1 MAIPKKIMN
10 FCYGMG
16 AAVVIIGALFK
27 ITHIELG
34 PLNGNNMLTVGLV
47 VEALI
52 FAISAFEP
60 VDDELD
66 WSRVYPELKGG
77 APRSMQVAGNVGVTG
92 TVQTNQVGGTPVQ
105 VNTPVAAPAPA
116 SVTYAQPAQVQSV
129 VSAEPAMEKTM
140 LSSKLDQILKDAKID
155 GQLMES
161 LRKSIENFEAAA
173 KGIAPTVDA
182 VASSNRYADE
192 MVKAATQLEELNNMY
207 KSQLDSATR
216 NADINREVAE
226 NNLKLKEQMMSLTSN
241 LSTLNAVYGGMLSAM
256 GKTAN

>member
-60 VDDELD
+60 VDEELD

-77 APRSMQVAGNVGVTG
+77 TPRAVQVAGNVGVTG
-92 TVQTNQVGGTPVQ
+92 TVQNSQVGGTPVQ
-105 VNTPVAAPAPA
+105 VSTSSAATPAA
-116 SVTYAQPAQVQSV
+116 VTYAQHGV
-129 VSAEPAMEKTM
+129 VNAEPPMEKTM

-182 VASSNRYADE
+182 VASSNRYAEE
-192 MVKAATQLEELNNMY
+192 MVKAANQLEELNNMY
-207 KSQLDSATR
+207 KSQLESATR

>member
-1 MAIPKKIMN
+1 MAIPKKVMN

-16 AAVVIIGALFK
+16 AAVVIVGALFK

-34 PLNGNNMLTVGLV
+34 PLNGNNMLTVGLL

-77 APRSMQVAGNVGVTG
+77 APRTMQVAGNVGVNG
-92 TVQTNQVGGTPVQ
+92 TVATTVQGQQTQQ
-105 VNTPVAAPAPA
+105 PAPA
-116 SVTYAQPAQVQSV
+116 YAATTAAVAQQVAVAQPT
-129 VSAEPAMEKTM
+129 MERSM
-140 LSSKLDQILKDAKID
+140 LSSKLDDILREAKID
-155 GQLMES
+155 GNLMES
-161 LRKSIENFEAAA
+161 LRDSIKNFEAAA
-173 KGIAPTVDA
+173 KGIAPTVDT
-182 VASSNRYADE
+182 VASSNRYAEE
-192 MVKAATQLEELNNMY
+192 MASAAKQLESLNSMYKTQLE
-207 KSQLDSATR
+207 SATK

>member
-1 MAIPKKIMN
+1 MAIPKKVMN

-16 AAVVIIGALFK
+16 AAVVIVGALFK
-27 ITHIELG
+27 ITHMEFG
-34 PLNGNNMLTVGLV
+34 PLNGNNMLTVGLL

-60 VDDELD
+60 VDEDVD

-77 APRSMQVAGNVGVTG
+77 APRAMQVAGNVGVTG
-92 TVQTNQVGGTPVQ
+92 TVATTAVGGSQPVQ
-105 VNTPVAAPAPA
+105 VQSAPAPA
-116 SVTYAQPAQVQSV
+116 YSAPAYAASSQPAVAVQQ
-129 VSAEPAMEKTM
+129 PTMERSL
-140 LSSKLDQILKDAKID
+140 LSEKLDNILREAKID
-155 GQLMES
+155 GNLMES
-161 LRKSIENFEAAA
+161 LRDSIKNFEAAA
-173 KGIAPTVDA
+173 KGIAPTVET
-182 VASSNRYADE
+182 VASSNRYAEE
-192 MVKAATQLEELNNMY
+192 MAQAAQQLESLNSMY
-207 KSQLDSATR
+207 KVQLESATK

>member
-1 MAIPKKIMN
+1 MAIPKKVMN

-16 AAVVIIGALFK
+16 AAVVIVGALFK
-27 ITHIELG
+27 ITHMELG
-34 PLNGNNMLTVGLV
+34 PLNGNNMLTVGLL

-66 WSRVYPELKGG
+66 WTRVYPELAGG
-77 APRSMQVAGNVGVTG
+77 EPRAMQVAGNVGVTG
-92 TVQTNQVGGTPVQ
+92 TVATTSVGGTQ
-105 VNTPVAAPAPA
+105 QAAPAVQTRTAAPA
-116 SVTYAQPAQVQSV
+116 YAASTPAVAAQQP
-129 VSAEPAMEKTM
+129 MERSL
-140 LSSKLDQILKDAKID
+140 LSEKLDNILREAKID
-155 GQLMES
+155 GNLMES
-161 LRKSIENFEAAA
+161 LRDSIKNFEAAA
-173 KGIAPTVDA
+173 KGIAPTVET
-182 VASSNRYADE
+182 VASSNRYAEE
-192 MVKAATQLEELNNMY
+192 MAQAAQQLETLNSMY
-207 KSQLDSATR
+207 KVQLESATK